1 MRNAGGRAIAPYDT
15 RKIDQQ
21 QETVMAVKIE
31 KVAAKSVFDPPTYA
45 QAIKVTGA
53 QTIIFI
59 SGQVDYDAKG
69 GPGHL
74 GDFAGQARA
83 TLAAVK
89 AQVEAAGGTLEN
101 IVKLNTY
108 LVDVRHRTEL
118 AAIRAEFFGSK
129 TPASTLVGVTALAV
143 PGWMLEIE
151 AIAVI

>member
-1 MRNAGGRAIAPYDT
+1 
-15 RKIDQQ
+15 
-21 QETVMAVKIE
+21 MAAKIE
-31 KVAAKSVFDPPTYA
+31 KIAAKSVFDPPAYS

-53 QTIIFI
+53 ETIIFI

-83 TLAAVK
+83 TLAALK
-89 AQVEAAGGTLEN
+89 AQVEAAGGTVAN

-108 LVDVRHRTEL
+108 LIDLRHRTEL
-118 AAIRAEFFGSK
+118 AQIREEFFGK
-129 TPASTLVGVTALAV
+129 RAPASTLVGVTALAQ
-143 PGWMLEIE
+143 PGWLIEIE